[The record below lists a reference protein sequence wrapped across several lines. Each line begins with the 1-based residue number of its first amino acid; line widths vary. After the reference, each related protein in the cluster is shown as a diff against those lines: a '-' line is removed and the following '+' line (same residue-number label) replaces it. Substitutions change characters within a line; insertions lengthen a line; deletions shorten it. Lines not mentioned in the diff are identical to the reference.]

1 MINPLAIATKGRISR
16 SIKKTITYATLG
28 LIVITGTP
36 KPPTN
41 NKPIQG
47 GGNYYS
53 RATPTVDKNISVV
66 SIMQD
71 DDEILNIIKIFL
83 KCQ

>member
-1 MINPLAIATKGRISR
+1 MISPLAIATKGRISR
-16 SIKKTITYATLG
+16 SIKKTITLATLG

-36 KPPTN
+36 KPPIVD
-41 NKPIQG
+41 KPIQG
-47 GGNYYS
+47 GGNYYTS
-53 RATPTVDKNISVV
+53 RTPDVDKNISFV
-66 SIMQD
+66 SITQD